1 MLNKIDKLIINSPYE
16 EPKEYWSYECTARI
30 FSKVEG
36 RRSAGYVMATLGSRS
51 SDDPGIFVEISLV
64 NDIRKCVK
72 KWRENDYQRITGIT
86 KGKDDDRNKVKHD
99 FLDEWVQAVNTH
111 GGFGKWAWAVS
122 YYPSDLEG
130 ILEQLR

>member
-1 MLNKIDKLIINSPYE
+1 
-16 EPKEYWSYECTARI
+16 
-30 FSKVEG
+30 
-36 RRSAGYVMATLGSRS
+36 MATLGSRS

-122 YYPSDLEG
+122 HYPSDLEG